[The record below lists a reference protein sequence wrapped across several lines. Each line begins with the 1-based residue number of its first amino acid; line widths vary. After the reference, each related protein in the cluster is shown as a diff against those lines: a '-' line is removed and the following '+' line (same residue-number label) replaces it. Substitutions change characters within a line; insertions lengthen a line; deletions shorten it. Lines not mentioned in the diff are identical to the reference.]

1 MNFGHDLKKARLRKG
16 LTQLDVAKH
25 LCFDH
30 TYVSK
35 MEGEKAP
42 MPELDI
48 LLKWAF
54 YVGCKD
60 VIIRYV
66 VEYPGRVAEMAPPQK
81 AA

>member
-1 MNFGHDLKKARLRKG
+1 MNFGHELKKARLRKG

-35 MEGEKAP
+35 MENGKAP
-42 MPELDI
+42 MPDLDI

-54 YVGCKD
+54 FVGCKN
-60 VIIRYV
+60 VVVNYV
-66 VEYPGRVAEMAPPQK
+66 VEYPGWAATAALPEK
-81 AA
+81 AV